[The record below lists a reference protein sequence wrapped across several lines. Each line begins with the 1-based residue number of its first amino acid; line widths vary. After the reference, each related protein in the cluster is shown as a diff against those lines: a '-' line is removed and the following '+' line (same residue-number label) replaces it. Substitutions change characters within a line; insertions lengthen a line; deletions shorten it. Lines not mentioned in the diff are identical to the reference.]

1 MKKLVLLIAIVL
13 ASVLGYGQATP
24 VTLHRVPQ
32 DTTNFGI
39 NLPIGTKI
47 YCVATKATYHV
58 IIACPGTEDIIS
70 ALAGTPKIELEGG
83 GTGTVT
89 NVTGGHGINVANG
102 TTTPHVTANTGIEN
116 DSLVKMSET
125 ANSGEWAR
133 FDANGVVGRTK
144 AEMQGDLDIHITEVY
159 DLELTVDSITA
170 HGTSFNRVTL
180 PHTPLAGG
188 IQVQVNG
195 VTLKPTTQYT
205 IVETLK
211 VRFSFPMYKYD
222 QVSVSYAYQP

>member
-1 MKKLVLLIAIVL
+1 MKRLSVILLFVL
-13 ASVLGYGQATP
+13 AAYFGFGQATP
-24 VTLHRVPQ
+24 VAIQRIA
-32 DTTNFGI
+32 DATTVFGI
-39 NLPIGTKI
+39 NIPVGTKI
-47 YCVATKATYHV
+47 YDVANKKTYRV
-58 IIACPGTEDIIS
+58 ILPVPSSDNITT

-83 GTGTVT
+83 GTIT
-89 NVTGGHGINVANG
+89 NVTGGHGITATPNG
-102 TTTPHVTANTGIEN
+102 TAIHVTANTGIEQ
-116 DSLVKMSET
+116 DSLAKMSET
-125 ANSGEWAR
+125 ASSGEWAK
-133 FDANGVVGRTK
+133 FDANGLVGRTK
-144 AEMQGDLDIHITEVY
+144 AETQGDLDIRIYDVY

-180 PHTPLAGG
+180 PHTPIAGT

-195 VTLKPTTQYT
+195 ATLKPTTQYT